1 MGIRNTCLGI
11 HIFVLL
17 PIQLD
22 DIYSWVMGVNET
34 EMNFWGRVEIALKDA
49 EIPSLKELCRKADV
63 NYSTMMNNRVLGR
76 LPGLEESLRIAA
88 SLGKSVEWLM
98 NGSKDI
104 VLIKDPEEILKL
116 LKSDT
121 RLKSIMSALA
131 VSSKE
136 KLFVVEVILGL
147 R

>member
-1 MGIRNTCLGI
+1 
-11 HIFVLL
+11 
-17 PIQLD
+17 
-22 DIYSWVMGVNET
+22 MGVNET

-104 VLIKDPEEILKL
+104 AQIKDPEEILKL